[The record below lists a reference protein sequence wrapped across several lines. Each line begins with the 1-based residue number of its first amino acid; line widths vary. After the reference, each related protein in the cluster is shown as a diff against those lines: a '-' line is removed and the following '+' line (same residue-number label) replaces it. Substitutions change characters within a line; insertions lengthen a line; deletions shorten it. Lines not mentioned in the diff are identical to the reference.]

1 MSPYT
6 HYIFDLDCTL
16 LKLNID
22 WSEQHHKVV
31 EMFAQKGIDYHY
43 VSTIDSNTKLND
55 LIRHGGDKTRTQINS
70 MIRDSELNNLHG
82 YTLIP
87 HAIAFLKNLP
97 AGTFKY
103 IWTGNSLDTAT
114 KALVDNDLMKYFE
127 KIAARDNVPYTKP
140 DPSGFDFL
148 RDPTIPKSQY
158 VMIGDSEND
167 EVASHNAGIDF
178 IHVNTL

>member
-1 MSPYT
+1 MLPYT
-6 HYIFDLDCTL
+6 HYIFDLDRTL
-16 LKLNID
+16 VVLKIN
-22 WSEQHHKVV
+22 WSELHEK
-31 EMFAQKGIDYHY
+31 EIEIFAQHGIDYHF
-43 VSTIDSNTKLND
+43 VSTIDSNTRLND
-55 LIRHGGDKTRTQINS
+55 LIRRDGDATRTQIND
-70 MIRDSELNNLHG
+70 MIRHAELNNLHG

-87 HAIAFLKNLP
+87 RAVLFLKNLP
-97 AGTFKY
+97 SDTTKY
-103 IWTGNSLDTAT
+103 VWTGNSHDTAT

-140 DPSGFDFL
+140 YPSGFKML
-148 RDPTIPKSQY
+148 YDPQVPKSQY